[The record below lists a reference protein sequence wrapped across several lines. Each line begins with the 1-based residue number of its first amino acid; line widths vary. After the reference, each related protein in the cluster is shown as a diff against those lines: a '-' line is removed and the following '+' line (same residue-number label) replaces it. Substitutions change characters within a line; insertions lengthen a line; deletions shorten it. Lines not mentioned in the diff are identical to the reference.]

1 MEIYDAF
8 KQLGTLRNSVVIVFT
23 TCDKGVHY
31 PIGHEH
37 YPCFVR
43 QLIEI
48 SKHYPN
54 KKIPKISLILN
65 TLGGNLP
72 AARSIALLI
81 KEFSEKFEVI
91 IPHYAFSAGT
101 LISLYADNIIMLEG
115 SALGPI
121 DPSVSDFKNTEIPE
135 TNAAQLYLDFIECPI
150 NTEIKAAR
158 FATINSH
165 YDPILLGQTIR
176 AQKQIYNFCQEAL
189 YYKAPSNSLEKII
202 YFLTTES
209 SCHHHLISSFE
220 AKNKMLLNINSVSEN
235 ETYLINNILNYA
247 QDQLHIIDQKAI
259 DSIKYQECRIL
270 VEGNRFFIASH
281 DAGADFLPY
290 HLTFIYNPQFNKE
303 KPLSENNQKFLKE
316 SYIEDKAI
324 DFRLSLPI
332 RTLK

>member
-115 SALGPI
+115 ASLGPI
-121 DPSVSDFKNTEIPE
+121 DPSVSDFKYPNMPA
-135 TNAAQLYLDFIECPI
+135 NSAAQLEAELIKSSI
-150 NTEIKAAR
+150 NPEIKVTSLETMTS
-158 FATINSH
+158 F
-165 YDPILLGQTIR
+165 YDPVIIGQTIR
-176 AQKQIYNFCQEAL
+176 AQKQIAKFIEEAISSKINQIQFKNAINFLTRDTVFHKQKISIKEI
-189 YYKAPSNSLEKII
+189 NEKISI
-202 YFLTTES
+202 KAKDAKNDEKI
-209 SCHHHLISSFE
+209 LISEIF
-220 AKNKMLLNINSVSEN
+220 
-235 ETYLINNILNYA
+235 NYA
-247 QDQLHIIDQKAI
+247 QKKMNIIDNSFFEKTEYKNCMIQVESKRFI
-259 DSIKYQECRIL
+259 ISSI
-270 VEGNRFFIASH
+270 EG
-281 DAGADFLPY
+281 GTDFLS
-290 HLTFIYNPQFNKE
+290 HVITLTYNTNYNEK
-303 KPLSENNQKFLKE
+303 KPLSEENPKFIKNPTHEWYEQKFEKFL
-316 SYIEDKAI
+316 
-324 DFRLSLPI
+324 
-332 RTLK
+332 